1 MRFLRSALLMAIP
14 LLLTGCTLFPP
25 EEEYTTPVLEDPPPS
40 RTVTQSV
47 EIGSISDKIKSL
59 GRVSPVLES
68 SLYFARAGTI
78 KSMVS
83 VLQQRVRKGQVLAQL
98 EMGDREHALR
108 LAELTLQEA
117 KLELDQAEQ
126 LAEIE
131 GRPASLSLQQLQI
144 AYKRADEDYTYIKQ
158 QIEDGT
164 IRAPFDGI
172 ISRILKQG
180 GNTTKEYETVY
191 RIQDPSTLQVSI
203 ELTNEDDFNRITL
216 GMPVRVEATRGVW
229 VDAFIT
235 QIPSYSDRNAT
246 GPERD
251 RSVKIEFNNPGV
263 IKPNLN
269 DLYSVEIIVREEKD
283 AMLIPKSCLHEF
295 MGRSY
300 VRILEGETQR
310 EVDVSV
316 GIRTDPLKVQIVD
329 GLKANM
335 QVVCR

>member
-1 MRFLRSALLMAIP
+1 M
-14 LLLTGCTLFPP
+14 
-25 EEEYTTPVLEDPPPS
+25 
-40 RTVTQSV
+40 
-47 EIGSISDKIKSL
+47 
-59 GRVSPVLES
+59 
-68 SLYFARAGTI
+68 
-78 KSMVS
+78 
-83 VLQQRVRKGQVLAQL
+83 
-98 EMGDREHALR
+98 
-108 LAELTLQEA
+108 TLQEA

-300 VRILEGETQR
+300 VRILEGEDATR
-310 EVDVSV
+310 GGCV
-316 GIRTDPLKVQIVD
+316 GRDPHRPAQGAD
-329 GLKANM
+329 
-335 QVVCR
+335 CRWT